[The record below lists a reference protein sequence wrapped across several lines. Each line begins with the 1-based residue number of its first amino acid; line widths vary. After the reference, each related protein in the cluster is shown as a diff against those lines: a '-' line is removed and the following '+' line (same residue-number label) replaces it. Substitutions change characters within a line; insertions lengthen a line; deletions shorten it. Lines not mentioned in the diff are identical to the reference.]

1 MQRNRLRPKKIEKK
15 TLIKVVMYYVGALS
29 MVLIAVYAALT
40 SMLRSFQRDLTLS
53 AQLQY
58 SRSVAA
64 LDDDLIAFGVSAN
77 EMYTDS
83 DLEPEIF
90 AEHPFSATQSTKKNR
105 SVQSGIEYGRRSF
118 YLLRSKPAANADWI
132 LFGRRLR
139 RTDAR
144 AYRGIGAAISGC
156 VEPPCQ
162 S

>member
-15 TLIKVVMYYVGALS
+15 TLIKVVLYYVGALS

-90 AEHPFSATQSTKKNR
+90 AEHPFSATQSTKKIALYKAGLNMADDLF
-105 SVQSGIEYGRRSF
+105 ICFDPNRRSG
-118 YLLRSKPAANADWI
+118 LPRNRRSD
-132 LFGRRLR
+132 FGMR
-139 RTDAR
+139 
-144 AYRGIGAAISGC
+144 
-156 VEPPCQ
+156 
-162 S
+162 